1 MFNGF
6 SYIDIWR
13 CALLILIL
21 IQNNYVHIPV
31 EIQLIMETNQEVRV
45 VDVDVFYS
53 VHFFFVARSHL
64 VA

>member
-6 SYIDIWR
+6 SYIDMAPRFIN
-13 CALLILIL
+13 LIL